1 MYNSNQTNDRIPRK
15 RGPNYTE
22 AEKEN
27 LMFLAKRYNNII
39 ESKATGTAIFKK
51 KADAWA
57 QLVKSYNAS
66 STTGIRTTEQLK
78 HLYENMKQNARKAL
92 ATSNK
97 ADYLHKLEEEKAKAV
112 LESLDKSDKENISDL
127 ETLKF
132 LDKADKIARKK
143 TGGGCFIP
151 NVHNKDLK
159 VLELIKDQVEPL
171 HSPFDSAASYFKDD
185 FTPDKSVEERANKAD
200 EPFPVENQ
208 IVVCEI
214 IDVDNDFKEVN
225 EKPKDHNI
233 KKNKFRTQQKT
244 RKETQGPSMVSD
256 NKNKTRGKN
265 YKAAYF
271 KQKYQNSILE
281 RRRIYQDIRL
291 RQKEHMLLSKK
302 LKLEIE
308 ILEKNK

>member
-27 LMFLAKRYNNII
+27 LMFLAKRHWHSN
-39 ESKATGTAIFKK
+39 FQK

-112 LESLDKSDKENISDL
+112 LESLDKSD
-127 ETLKF
+127 
-132 LDKADKIARKK
+132 
-143 TGGGCFIP
+143 
-151 NVHNKDLK
+151 
-159 VLELIKDQVEPL
+159 DQVEPL

-214 IDVDNDFKEVN
+214 IDVDNNFKEVN

-244 RKETQGPSMVSD
+244 RKETQGQSMVSD

-302 LKLEIE
+302 LKLETE
-308 ILEKNK
+308 ILEKK